1 MRRLAASTA
10 CPSLACLGGLT
21 IEAMSAAAQE
31 MLREHP
37 EITAFVAP
45 QEQSA
50 VAILRA
56 AQAQARLIPDD
67 LSVVAMIGDT
77 ASELATP
84 PLTTISFPADE
95 LGNVAARMLLARL
108 ELGQTNPEQ
117 TLVRPKLTVRGTTC
131 PPREGSV

>member
-1 MRRLAASTA
+1 
-10 CPSLACLGGLT
+10 
-21 IEAMSAAAQE
+21 MSAAAQE
-31 MLREHP
+31 MLRRHP

-50 VAILRA
+50 VAVLRA
-56 AQAQARLIPDD
+56 AQAQARRIPVD
-67 LSVVAMIGDT
+67 LSLVAMLSDT

-95 LGNVAARMLLARL
+95 LGNVAARILLAKL
-108 ELGQTNPEQ
+108 EHSRTTPEQ

-131 PPREGSV
+131 APTEGGV